1 MFKYDALLCFALVFL
16 LLGGCND
23 TYTNHSAQPIKAS
36 KSVQHK
42 IKSSKKETK
51 QSYRVFGKNYHV
63 LNSSENYEEQG
74 FASWYGAEFN
84 KRTTSSGERFNMFSM
99 TAAHKTLPLST
110 YVLVTNLMNGR
121 EVIVKVNDRGPFV
134 SNRIIDLSYLAAKKL
149 GMLNLGIA
157 QVRVKA
163 IYPFS

>member
-1 MFKYDALLCFALVFL
+1 MLKNATTYFALLFL
-16 LLGGCND
+16 LLVGCND
-23 TYTNHSAQPIKAS
+23 TYTNHSAQPIKTS
-36 KSVQHK
+36 KPAVTHS
-42 IKSSKKETK
+42 IKSIKKETK
-51 QSYRVFGKNYHV
+51 QSYRVFGKNYQV

-74 FASWYGAEFN
+74 FASWYGAEFD
-84 KRTTSSGERFNMFSM
+84 KRMTSSGERFNMFSM

-149 GMLNLGIA
+149 GMLSLGIA

-163 IYPFS
+163 VYPFG